1 MPNMIKWF
9 FLSFIALIFLVAN
22 AAAFDSQLS
31 LDSKIFAGLAVNLFA
46 LSLALIWLSSYYPK
60 YRGSGYGVLG
70 HATVYLSGGI
80 GLIGLGFHGI
90 LMGNCNFLVGHE
102 RIPGIVSKLATLV
115 TENDACSWLSLFL
128 ILLGLFVLWPS
139 LKLLYGITCRSSG
152 TPQKR
157 GAP

>member
-1 MPNMIKWF
+1 MTKWF

-31 LDSKIFAGLAVNLFA
+31 LDSKFFAVLAVNLLT
-46 LSLALIWLSSYYPK
+46 LSLMLIWLSSYYPK

-70 HATVYLSGGI
+70 HATVYLSGGV
-80 GLIGLGFHGI
+80 GLMGLGFHGI
-90 LMGNCNFLVGHE
+90 LMGNCNFLIGHE
-102 RIPGIVSKLATLV
+102 RILGIMSKLAALA
-115 TENDACSWLSLFL
+115 TENGACSWLSLFL
-128 ILLGLFVLWPS
+128 VLLGLFLSWPS
-139 LKLLYGITCRSSG
+139 LKLLYGITRRSSG